1 MIPVIEVGTRNTRIR
16 DAMLVCLVLSSSFAA
31 SAQLSQSSPA
41 VKPETPFETLR
52 PDNSFR
58 DWRRAY
64 QEPEVFAESGG
75 VYASGTETEHHAS
88 RAQELTAGYYKP
100 LSESLSSL
108 VEASYVPNAT
118 GAPEWSVLGQ
128 VGAMLGSGWGV
139 QAGLRHS
146 EQGLLGFEGRRMDA
160 QLGMLTLEKVWSS
173 YRSRYTVYTSRK
185 ENGAATSG
193 HRIALNYLY
202 GENSSVGL
210 AYGRTWNAENPI
222 ALPIGNASMSS
233 NVGVTGEHWLSRTW
247 SVNYDAL
254 FQQDSAQGL
263 KPELRLGLKL
273 AF

>member
-1 MIPVIEVGTRNTRIR
+1 MVPVGKIDGRTTGLR
-16 DAMLVCLVLSSSFAA
+16 DTMLLCFAVSCSIA
-31 SAQLSQSSPA
+31 VYAQPGSPVA
-41 VKPETPFETLR
+41 HSEKQFETLR

-58 DWRRAY
+58 NWRRAY
-64 QEPEVFAESGG
+64 QEPEAFAESGS
-75 VYASGTETEHHAS
+75 VYGSDTDPDHRRS
-88 RAQELTAGYYKP
+88 REMTAGYYRP
-100 LSESLSSL
+100 LSESLTSL
-108 VEASYVPNAT
+108 VEASYLPSNA

-146 EQGLLGFEGRRMDA
+146 EHGLLGLEGRRLDA
-160 QLGMLTLEKVWSS
+160 QLGMLTLEKVWNS

-185 ENGAATSG
+185 EDGAATSG

-202 GENSSVGL
+202 GEHSSVGL
-210 AYGRTWNAENPI
+210 AYGRAWNAQSPLL
-222 ALPIGNASMSS
+222 LPLGNAAASS

-254 FQQDSAQGL
+254 FQQGATEGL
-263 KPELRLGLKL
+263 QPELRVGLKL